1 MGDISVRDIYADKVL
16 VANTINQVELKRY
29 LDRAVEGS
37 ASRQD
42 LEAIDRELITGGIRD
57 ASISI
62 VADTIQTV
70 RNVTE
75 IYSAADAP
83 SVLALLDQR
92 EKLIEGDRARAEQK
106 AYFAAV
112 NNLATRSPYR
122 FKQASQNLGETYVPL
137 LFSTVNDGLDTAG
150 RAENGGLNLADALR
164 GHACVALIARAGA
177 GKSTLLRHL
186 ALNAWADP
194 ASIGLDR
201 PHLPMLVKLRHL
213 AAAAGATIEERLWRA
228 IEAARDIA
236 IGGAPIV
243 AGFMQNWQR

>member
-42 LEAIDRELITGGIRD
+42 LEAIDRELITVGIRD

-92 EKLIEGDRARAEQK
+92 EKFADGLVLLEAFEGGGAARRHAGAHLGIIGAARA
-106 AYFAAV
+106 
-112 NNLATRSPYR
+112 
-122 FKQASQNLGETYVPL
+122 
-137 LFSTVNDGLDTAG
+137 
-150 RAENGGLNLADALR
+150 
-164 GHACVALIARAGA
+164 
-177 GKSTLLRHL
+177 
-186 ALNAWADP
+186 
-194 ASIGLDR
+194 LDR
-201 PHLPMLVKLRHL
+201 GNLR
-213 AAAAGATIEERLWRA
+213 
-228 IEAARDIA
+228 AARLL
-236 IGGAPIV
+236 
-243 AGFMQNWQR
+243 